1 MATGAKVGIVWSG
14 SPTRPDNSKRSC
26 PLSAW
31 GPIFDVPDVTF
42 FSLQVGRHRDQLT
55 GAEKAPEIVDLGA
68 GFEDFADTAA
78 AVANLDT
85 VISVDTSVLHLA
97 GALDVTTF
105 ALLSQ
110 PTGFLW
116 MDDRAD
122 SPWYPSLR
130 LFRQTTPRD
139 WSVPVN
145 ACAAALNELVKRRQS

>member
-1 MATGAKVGIVWSG
+1 
-14 SPTRPDNSKRSC
+14 
-26 PLSAW
+26 
-31 GPIFDVPDVTF
+31 
-42 FSLQVGRHRDQLT
+42 LT
-55 GAEKAPEIVDLGA
+55 GTEKASEVIDLGR
-68 GFEDFADTAA
+68 GFGDFADTAA
-78 AVANLDT
+78 AVANLDM

-97 GALDVTTF
+97 GALGVTAF

-130 LFRQTTPRD
+130 LFRQTTPGN

-145 ACAAALNELVKRRQS
+145 ACAAALHELVKKRLP